1 MDFNNGDFF
10 GGGEPSRRDKL
21 EIGNDGKSRA
31 ERNKEKNMNR
41 QQDYMD
47 MGSSGGKFGGRGG
60 RLKNKFGRRRGRGVG
75 GSTRGRSGNKGLD
88 LLIGLVL
95 ILIPIGLVVML
106 FTGNLT
112 GMFRSFLATPE
123 QNQTA
128 FYQGIYD
135 MQQANHDLSLTKE
148 EQEQVA
154 IYRKNEISRVEF
166 IDKQTYPEYLVYV
179 YSNSESKNEPFNDFV
194 LESEAYGFPVPIFR
208 ISADLTRNYFI
219 TDTAGEDEPVF
230 LIFRNNTGEI
240 TYDSMVND
248 PDMFDKL
255 DPYMRE
261 IIKED
266 DEYFKNRTGSY
277 GEAEWINRTPDTEQ
291 EEGAE

>member
-166 IDKQTYPEYLVYV
+166 IDEQVYPEYLVYV
-179 YSNSESKNEPFNDFV
+179 YSNSESKNEPFNQFI

-230 LIFRNNTGEI
+230 LIYRNNTGEVAF
-240 TYDSMVND
+240 DSMVND
-248 PDMFDKL
+248 PEMFDKL
-255 DPYMRE
+255 EPYMEE

-277 GEAEWINRTPDTEQ
+277 GEAEWINRTPDTGL